1 MPGPSLD
8 PARLYAIGF
17 CSPEWSGLPQALALA
32 LTSSSCGLLGEFPQL
47 LHLPVGAVAQ
57 ESPEFP
63 YQACSQPW
71 VLHIL
76 LAALTHLSMAHLTLS
91 SHWQVL

>member
-71 VLHIL
+71 VLCML
-76 LAALTHLSMAHLTLS
+76 VGASAQPGMAYL
-91 SHWQVL
+91 